1 MRLILITLSLIFSAH
16 AVELSQ
22 ASNQQILNELAKRLG
37 SSGQNQSAILNA
49 YCLSDELHFEL
60 ETQTQTLKKYVEL
73 RFSSD
78 CKKALM
84 KLKLGAF
91 NGLNITAFCVMDEL
105 YKVKAASLGK
115 LDITITEHRTSSE
128 CEASAAQINRQ

>member
-1 MRLILITLSLIFSAH
+1 MRLILLSLTLVFNLH

-22 ASNQQILNELAKRLG
+22 ASNQQIMQELSKRL
-37 SSGQNQSAILNA
+37 STTSPAQDAILNA

-60 ETQTQTLKKYVEL
+60 ETQTQTIKKSVEL

-78 CKKALM
+78 CKKALTI
-84 KLKLGAF
+84 LKLGQF
-91 NGLNITAFCVMDEL
+91 SGFNITAFCVNDEM
-105 YKVKAASLGK
+105 YKVKAASQGK
-115 LDITITEHRTSSE
+115 LDISIIDHRTSSE